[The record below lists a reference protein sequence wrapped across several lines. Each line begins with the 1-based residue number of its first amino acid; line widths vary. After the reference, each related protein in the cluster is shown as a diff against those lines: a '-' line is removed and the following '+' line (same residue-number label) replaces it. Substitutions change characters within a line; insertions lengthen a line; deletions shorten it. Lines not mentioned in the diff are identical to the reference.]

1 MEFTSI
7 NVTRSYEEVVRQI
20 EHALSEGRFVRGQK
34 LPTERE
40 LASTFGV
47 SRGVV
52 REAIK
57 VLGTMGLVESRQGSG
72 VYVRNN
78 PVPTV
83 SRALTLSVA
92 PDEESVYRL
101 FEFREPLEILAARY
115 AAKRGSEEQFEEIR
129 REAAATVEAAAAED
143 HETFGIADWRFH
155 DAVSEAS
162 GNPYL
167 SVIMGAVRQMQQ
179 EVARLLARQSGVMAT
194 AAKQHTRIVE
204 AIMSGDS
211 ERASAAMREHIRYSA
226 SSLQAIV
233 AARASDVGGQDD
245 RIAAAKKGNTARV
258 PGKDARLVSRG
269 KEQG

>member
-7 NVTRSYEEVVRQI
+7 NTTRSYEEVVRQI

-34 LPTERE
+34 LPTERQ

-57 VLGTMGLVESRQGSG
+57 VLGTMGLVETRQGSG
-72 VYVRNN
+72 VYVRND
-78 PVPTV
+78 PVPAV

-101 FEFREPLEILAARY
+101 FEFREPLETLAARY
-115 AAKRGSEEQFEEIR
+115 AAKRGSKEQFEEIR

-143 HETFGIADWRFH
+143 YETFGVADERFH
-155 DAVSEAS
+155 TAVSEAS

-167 SVIMGAVRQMQQ
+167 SVVVSAVRQMQR
-179 EVARLLARQSGVMAT
+179 EVAQLLARQSGVMAT
-194 AAKQHTRIVE
+194 AAKQHMRIAE
-204 AIMSGDS
+204 AITSGNS
-211 ERASAAMREHIRYSA
+211 ERASATMQEHVRYSA
-226 SSLQAIV
+226 SSLQAIA
-233 AARASDVGGQDD
+233 AARVTGV
-245 RIAAAKKGNTARV
+245 GNTKI
-258 PGKDARLVSRG
+258 G
-269 KEQG
+269 